1 MTEERKVQIGTTVD
15 ATGARTGFDQVR
27 QGARDMAREVAQAG
41 QQAAKGIDGIG
52 NGGAEAASK
61 VDKATSSIV
70 GSVQRATAALQAGE
84 KGSAKYFEAL
94 ANQRGISADVLR
106 PYLDQLR
113 KAEDAQRIAS
123 GGLQNMGVS
132 AKQTAAALRGVPAQ
146 MTDIVTSLQ
155 GGQAPLT
162 VLLQQGGQLKDMFG
176 GIAPAARAL
185 GSALLSLVTPG
196 TVAAAAVGAVAIAYF
211 KGAAEG
217 SEFNK
222 QIAHTGNISGVTSGQ
237 LGAMAANISKTVGT
251 QAQAAEVLAML
262 VGTGRVAQ
270 ERMEGAGGAI
280 IAMSKAS
287 GIAVEQ
293 LVKDFAELGKT
304 PTESIY
310 KLNEQYH
317 FLTQSTYAQIKAL
330 EDQGRKEDAAAL
342 AQKTYESALRDRA
355 AGVSSS
361 LGTLERNWKSLAETA
376 KQAWDF
382 MLNVGREQTFD
393 QKVAALKGGIVA
405 NERLAREAAEN
416 AKGAGMFVSDGISRQ
431 IRDAMARAQQMRQ
444 DLLKLEQSQAKAQTD
459 AASNGEKQRA
469 QEAAIEAAKAIEDQ
483 RKALMTG
490 AAKVEKELKDYR
502 DRIAKIRLVDPSSP
516 LLDPKLIA
524 ADEAAIREKGVDK
537 AALAAN
543 RREVSAAQAE
553 MQKALAL
560 VDELAAKTDGMGLSP
575 KYTEEVKLLSKAYQ
589 SGAISLETYNQA
601 QEQLLQRQPFA
612 IAQAKDQAE
621 AERQW
626 QQERKKRFDEIERQ
640 YEQEVRVAEN
650 SAKSVQ
656 DRVQQLAEE
665 DEALGRSK
673 MMRISLAEAIE
684 DVRIAR
690 LAEARAAAAMAG
702 NQEVVDALNAEI
714 EARKELRKQI
724 AIQDGNK
731 KFDDAA
737 KQAEQD
743 WKRSA
748 QIIEQSLTDALMRG
762 FESGKDFMR
771 SLRDSVVNMFKTMVL
786 RPVVSAIVNPV
797 AGAVTTALGFGS
809 GPAGAAGGSGGIG
822 GALSNAQSIYSLAT
836 GGLTSSIAGA
846 IGSAGSLFGSEAMIG
861 FAAQMQ
867 NTTLAAGLMGPTTA
881 GSLGASFASA
891 IPYLAPLAIAA
902 MIAESLGA
910 FKGPTYHTG
919 SAVGINAD
927 GTTTGRLGVLQRFG
941 DQQVWGG
948 FTEVDKRGGA
958 AFADPLTAIGTTIV
972 NGLNATFKNFNV
984 NRRVSAFTAFGADGN
999 DASEGVLRIL
1009 GNDGFA
1015 LGDRKKYNSDPTKG
1029 FQEYLAD
1036 AGRVARDALVSA
1048 DIPGWAK
1055 AILTE
1060 LGASPELQAVAQ
1072 SVQKIN
1078 EAQAALVSLGES
1090 MSQISGLSGSTVSA
1104 LVQAFGSVD
1113 GLITSTQNYFS
1124 LFYAD
1129 AEKVADST
1137 RRMTKALAE
1146 VNLTLPQSKE
1156 GFRAMVEGMD
1166 LTTESGR
1173 HAYAVLLQIAPQFSS
1188 TADAAKQMAADVQSS
1203 FLTMTQ
1209 GIVSEIDRIKGMAIE
1224 QSTAGVAELQAR
1236 FAVATAQ
1243 ARAGDKNA
1251 VDELPK
1257 LSQALLK
1264 AAESTAGSSL
1274 ELRAVQAQTLAS
1286 LQATLSYLGER
1297 AGIPGF
1303 AAGGDFAGGWRV
1315 VGERGRELEATGA
1328 ARIFSADQ
1336 TARILSGEPAD
1347 GGATA
1352 AALAAMQQT
1361 MNSMQLSLAGLRED
1375 QCIQAAQ
1382 IAANT
1387 GKTARIL
1394 EAVTPDGTALST
1406 TPAT

>member
-15 ATGARTGFDQVR
+15 ATGARAGFDQVK
-27 QGARDMAREVAQAG
+27 QGARDMAREVSQAG

-52 NGGAEAASK
+52 SGGAEAASK

-94 ANQRGISADVLR
+94 ASQRGISADVLR

-113 KAEDAQRIAS
+113 KAEEAQRIAS
-123 GGLQNMGVS
+123 GGLQTMGVS

-185 GSALLSLVTPG
+185 GSALLSLVNPG

-211 KGAAEG
+211 KGAAEV

-222 QIAHTGNISGVTSGQ
+222 QIALTGNISGVTSGQ
-237 LGAMAANISKTVGT
+237 LGTMAANISKTVGT

-330 EDQGRKEDAAAL
+330 EDQGRKEEAAAL
-342 AQKTYESALRDRA
+342 AQKTYESALKDRA
-355 AGVSSS
+355 DGVAKSAG
-361 LGTLERNWKSLAETA
+361 LIERAWKSVGESASW
-376 KQAWDF
+376 AWDR
-382 MLNVGREQTFD
+382 MLDVGRGDDVQAKIAELEERVRRNQVLRRLDNESTD
-393 QKVAALKGGIVA
+393 PLLYAPGRKRVTDELASDLAQIERYKLGQRLSAQVA
-405 NERLAREAAEN
+405 EREAAN
-416 AKGAGMFVSDGISRQ
+416 K
-431 IRDAMARAQQMRQ
+431 
-444 DLLKLEQSQAKAQTD
+444 
-459 AASNGEKQRA
+459 RA
-469 QEAAIEAAKAIEDQ
+469 QEAAINATKEIEAE
-483 RKALMTG
+483 RKARLTG
-490 AAKVEKELKDYR
+490 FAKMEQELKESR
-502 DRIAKIRLVDPSSP
+502 DRVAKIRQVEPNSP
-516 LLDPKLIA
+516 LINPALIA
-524 ADEAAIREKGVDK
+524 SDEAAIRAKYADK

-575 KYTEEVKLLSKAYQ
+575 KYTEEVMLLTKAYQ

-612 IAQAKDQAE
+612 IAQAKEQAE

-640 YEQEVRVAEN
+640 YEQEVKAAEN

-665 DEALGRSK
+665 DEALGRSR
-673 MMRISLAEAIE
+673 MMHISLAEAIE

-690 LAEARAAAAMAG
+690 LTEARAAAATAG
-702 NQEVVDALNAEI
+702 KQEVVDALNAEI
-714 EARKELRKQI
+714 EARRQLKIQI
-724 AIQDGNK
+724 ANK
-731 KFDDAA
+731 EVEAVVADAA

-748 QIIEQSLTDALMRG
+748 QTIEQSLTDALMRG
-762 FESGKDFMR
+762 FESGKGFMLT
-771 SLRDSVVNMFKTMVL
+771 LRDTVVNMFKTMVL
-786 RPVVSAIVNPV
+786 RPVVSAIVTPV
-797 AGAVTTALGFGS
+797 AGAVTSALGFGS
-809 GPAGAAGGSGGIG
+809 GPAGAAGGSGGGGIG
-822 GALSNAQSIYSLAT
+822 GFLSNAQSIYSLAT
-836 GGLTSSIAGA
+836 GGMVSSVAGA
-846 IGSAGSLFGSEAMIG
+846 IGSAGSLFGIEALG
-861 FAAQMQ
+861 SFAAGMKGAS
-867 NTTLAAGLMGPTTA
+867 LAAGLAGPVTA
-881 GSLGASFASA
+881 GATGATGLGAAFAAA
-891 IPYLAPLAIAA
+891 IPFLAPIAIIA

-919 SAVGINAD
+919 SAIGINAD
-927 GTTTGRLGVLQRFG
+927 GSTTGRLGMLERFG

-948 FTEVDKRGGA
+948 FTEVDKKGGA
-958 AFADPLTAIGTTIV
+958 AFAEPLTTIGTTIV
-972 NGLNATFKNFNV
+972 TGLNATFKAFDLD
-984 NRRVSAFTAFGADGN
+984 RRVSAYTAFGADG
-999 DASEGVLRIL
+999 DDDSEGVLRIL
-1009 GNDGFA
+1009 GNDGTA
-1015 LGDRKKYNSDPTKG
+1015 IGGRKKYNSDPSKG

-1036 AGRVARDALVSA
+1036 AGRVTRDALLSA
-1048 DIPGWAK
+1048 GIPDWAK
-1055 AILTE
+1055 GILTE
-1060 LGASPELQAVAQ
+1060 LGAAPELQAVAQ

-1078 EAQAALVSLGES
+1078 AAQAALVSLGES

-1104 LVQAFGSVD
+1104 LVQAFGSID
-1113 GLITSTQNYFS
+1113 GLISSTQNYFS
-1124 LFYAD
+1124 LYYTD

-1137 RRMTKALAE
+1137 RRMTKALAD

-1156 GFRAMVEGMD
+1156 GLRAMVEGMD
-1166 LTTESGR
+1166 LTTEAGR
-1173 HAYAVLLQIAPQFSS
+1173 KAYAVLLQVAPQFAS
-1188 TADAAKQMAADVQSS
+1188 TVDAVKTAFAEMS
-1203 FLTMTQ
+1203 Q
-1209 GIVSEIDRIKGMAIE
+1209 GIVSEIDRIKGLAME

-1243 ARAGDKNA
+1243 ARAGDKGA

-1264 AAESTAGSSL
+1264 AAEATAGSSL
-1274 ELRAVQAQTLAS
+1274 ELRAIQAQTLAS
-1286 LQATLSYLGER
+1286 LQATLSYLSEKT
-1297 AGIPGF
+1297 AIPGF
-1303 AAGGDFAGGWRV
+1303 ASGGDFAGGWRV
-1315 VGERGRELEATGA
+1315 VGEVGRELEATGP
-1328 ARIFSADQ
+1328 ARIFNADQ
-1336 TARILSGEPAD
+1336 TARILSGGPAD

-1361 MNSMQLSLAGLRED
+1361 LAGLRED
-1375 QCIQAAQ
+1375 QRIQAAQ

-1387 GKTARIL
+1387 GKVARLL
-1394 EAVTPDGTALST
+1394 ESVTPDGNSLSVT
-1406 TPAT
+1406 TT

>member
-1 MTEERKVQIGTTVD
+1 MTDERKVQIGTTVD
-15 ATGARTGFDQVR
+15 ATGARAGFDQVK
-27 QGARDMAREVAQAG
+27 QGARDMAQAVTQAG
-41 QQAAKGIDGIG
+41 EQASKGINGIG
-52 NGGAEAASK
+52 NGGDQAAAK

-94 ANQRGISADVLR
+94 ANQRGISTDVLK

-113 KAEDAQRIAS
+113 KAEEAQRVAA

-132 AKQTAAALRGVPAQ
+132 AAQTAAAMRNVPAQ
-146 MTDIVTSLQ
+146 LTDIVVGLQ
-155 GGQAPLT
+155 AGQAPMT

-176 GIAPAARAL
+176 GIVPAARAL
-185 GSALLSLVTPG
+185 GSALLSLVNPG
-196 TVAAAAVGAVAIAYF
+196 TVAAAAVGAVAYAYL
-211 KGAAEG
+211 KGSAEA

-222 QIAHTGNISGVTSGQ
+222 QIALTGNISGVTSGQ
-237 LGAMAANISKTVGT
+237 LGDMAANVSKTVGT

-270 ERMEGAGGAI
+270 ERMEGATGAI

-287 GIAVEQ
+287 GVAVDQ

-330 EDQGRKEDAAAL
+330 EDQGRKEEAAAL
-342 AQKTYESALRDRA
+342 AQKTYESALKDRA
-355 AGVSSS
+355 AGVVNSA
-361 LGTLERNWKSLAETA
+361 GFIERAWKSAGEA
-376 KQAWDF
+376 ASWAWDK
-382 MLNVGREQTFD
+382 MLAVGR
-393 QKVAALKGGIVA
+393 QKPDDVI
-405 NERLAREAAEN
+405 LAN
-416 AKGAGMFVSDGISRQ
+416 AKEQLESMRKLREFNQSIFG
-431 IRDAMARAQQMRQ
+431 AQQKSQ
-444 DLLKLEQSQAKAQTD
+444 PEQNLELAIVRMQEKSVREQGAAATQAAR
-459 AASNGEKQRA
+459 QRA
-469 QEAAIEAAKAIEDQ
+469 EEAAINATKEVEAD
-483 RKALMTG
+483 RKARMSG
-490 AAKVEKELKDYR
+490 MAKMEAELKESR
-502 DRIAKIRLVDPSSP
+502 DRIAKIRQVEPNSP
-516 LLDPKLIA
+516 LLNPALIA
-524 ADEAAIREKGVDK
+524 SDEAAIRAKYVDK
-537 AALAAN
+537 GALAAS
-543 RREVSAAQAE
+543 RREANAAETQI
-553 MQKALAL
+553 QKALAL

-575 KYTEEVKLLSKAYQ
+575 KYTEQAALLANAYH

-612 IAQAKDQAE
+612 IAQAKEQAE

-626 QQERKKRFDEIERQ
+626 QEDRKKRFDEIQNQ
-640 YEQEVRVAEN
+640 YDKEVKAAES

-656 DRVQQLAEE
+656 DRVQQLADE

-673 MMRISLAEAIE
+673 MMHISLAEAIE

-690 LAEARAAAAMAG
+690 LKEARAAAASAG
-702 NQEVVDALNAEI
+702 NQEVVDAINAEI
-714 EARKELRKQI
+714 EARQRLKVLTVNKE
-724 AIQDGNK
+724 AEATVAE
-731 KFDDAA
+731 AA

-762 FESGKDFMR
+762 FESGKGFMR
-771 SLRDSVVNMFKTMVL
+771 SLRDSAVNMFKTMVL
-786 RPVVSAIVNPV
+786 RPVVSAVVSPL
-797 AGAVTTALGFGS
+797 AGGVTSAFGFGS
-809 GPAGAAGGSGGIG
+809 GAPGSPSGTSGAGGAGSF
-822 GALSNAQSIYSLAT
+822 LSNAQSIYSLAT

-846 IGSAGSLFGSEAMIG
+846 IGSAGSLFGIEALG
-861 FAAQMQ
+861 SFAAGMKGAS
-867 NTTLAAGLMGPTTA
+867 LAAGLAGPTTA
-881 GSLGASFASA
+881 GAAGATGLGASFAAA
-891 IPYLAPLAIAA
+891 IPYLAPLAIIG
-902 MIAESLGA
+902 MIAASMGA
-910 FKGPTYHTG
+910 FDGPSYHSG
-919 SAVGINAD
+919 SAIGINAD
-927 GTTTGRLGVLQRFG
+927 GSTTGRLENQATFG
-941 DQQVWGG
+941 DQRVWGG

-958 AFADPLTAIGTTIV
+958 AFADPLTTIGTTIV
-972 NGLNATFKNFNV
+972 NGLNTTFKNFNV
-984 NRRVSAFTAFGADGN
+984 NRRVSAFTAFGADGK

-1015 LGDRKKYNSDPTKG
+1015 LGDRKNYNSDPTKG

-1055 AILTE
+1055 SILTD

-1090 MSQISGLSGSTVSA
+1090 MAQISGLSGSTVSA

-1113 GLITSTQNYFS
+1113 GLIASTKSYFD
-1124 LFYAD
+1124 LYYTD

-1156 GFRAMVEGMD
+1156 GLRAMVEGLD
-1166 LTTESGR
+1166 LTTDSGR
-1173 HAYAVLLQIAPQFSS
+1173 KAYAVLLQVAPQFSS
-1188 TADAAKQMAADVQSS
+1188 TVDAVKQIGSA
-1203 FLTMTQ
+1203 FTEMTQ
-1209 GIVSEIDRIKGMAIE
+1209 GIVSEIDRIKGLAVE
-1224 QSTAGVAELQAR
+1224 QSTQGMAELQAR

-1243 ARAGDKNA
+1243 ARSGDQTA
-1251 VDELPK
+1251 VNDLPK

-1264 AAESTAGSSL
+1264 AAEATAGSSL
-1274 ELRAVQAQTLAS
+1274 ELRTIQAQTLAS
-1286 LQATLSYLGER
+1286 LQATLNYLGEE
-1297 AGIPGF
+1297 ATKKAAIPGF
-1303 AAGGDFAGGWRV
+1303 AAGGDFGGGWRV
-1315 VGERGRELEATGA
+1315 VGEVGRELEATGP
-1328 ARIFSADQ
+1328 ARIFNADQ
-1336 TARILSGEPAD
+1336 TARILSGGPSD
-1347 GGATA
+1347 SGATA

-1361 MNSMQLSLAGLRED
+1361 LAGLRED
-1375 QCIQAAQ
+1375 QRIQAAQ

-1387 GKTARIL
+1387 GKVARLL
-1394 EAVTPDGTALST
+1394 ESVTPDGNSLSVT
-1406 TPAT
+1406 TT